1 VLGGISLPNCTS
13 LWLSRNDLDDNSM
26 RQLAQLLRG
35 GAMPLLE
42 DLHLHGNPRA
52 AFKLREE
59 IRVARDGLKVHYD
72 GMGGGRENHKQ

>member
-1 VLGGISLPNCTS
+1 
-13 LWLSRNDLDDNSM
+13 M